1 VILAAM
7 PALALVTAA
16 ERPELT
22 EAMLRL
28 GASPWPEFLD
38 HGAMVEH
45 SGCTSTSWP
54 PDHQFALLD
63 EKSES
68 LVAIGNCIPIR
79 WERNPHTL
87 PDGGVD
93 AVLEDGA
100 VPPRV
105 RGVDVRLS

>member
-1 VILAAM
+1 VAGVPGPRRDGRALWRYLYELA
-7 PALALVTAA
+7 
-16 ERPELT
+16 
-22 EAMLRL
+22 
-28 GASPWPEFLD
+28 
-38 HGAMVEH
+38 
-45 SGCTSTSWP
+45 
-54 PDHQFALLD
+54 PDHHFAPLD

-79 WERNPHTL
+79 WEGNPHTL